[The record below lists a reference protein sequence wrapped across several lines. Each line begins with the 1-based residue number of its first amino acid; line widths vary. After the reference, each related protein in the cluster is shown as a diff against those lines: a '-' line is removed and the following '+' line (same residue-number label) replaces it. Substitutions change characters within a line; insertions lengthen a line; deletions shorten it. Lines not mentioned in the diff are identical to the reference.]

1 VHCPTADGKFTNDAY
16 HCRIRAMQKQGIS
29 KRTEA
34 FAGAQ
39 ALSIGRRIAYAEGDQ
54 RYRAEIP

>member
-1 VHCPTADGKFTNDAY
+1 
-16 HCRIRAMQKQGIS
+16 MQKQGIS